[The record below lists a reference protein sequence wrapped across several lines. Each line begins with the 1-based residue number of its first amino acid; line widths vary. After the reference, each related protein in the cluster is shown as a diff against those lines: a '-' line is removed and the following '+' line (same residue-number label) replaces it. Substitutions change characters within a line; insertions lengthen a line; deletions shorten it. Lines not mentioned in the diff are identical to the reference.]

1 VRFLPGSALEREGQ
15 REGGGYNV
23 RFLQWPSYSLTR
35 EARAIKPRG
44 PSRSL
49 ENLPGSCKA
58 QLRPDPARLGPSS
71 LEVPSA
77 FLVNLPGSC
86 KAQLRP
92 DPREARAIKPRGPPR
107 SLENLPGSCKAQL
120 RPNPARLGPS
130 SLEVPSEFL
139 VLQGSVIRPDPREA
153 RAIKLRGSIRVPRTA
168 GAVPKPVGSIQ
179 VPSTAG

>member
-1 VRFLPGSALEREGQ
+1 M
-15 REGGGYNV
+15 

-107 SLENLPGSCKAQL
+107 SLEHL
-120 RPNPARLGPS
+120 
-130 SLEVPSEFL
+130 
-139 VLQGSVIRPDPREA
+139 
-153 RAIKLRGSIRVPRTA
+153 
-168 GAVPKPVGSIQ
+168 
-179 VPSTAG
+179 